1 MSKIG
6 YNIEEAAARQR
17 VFYYQVKIFWY
28 FFQIDTRWIFCS
40 SIYYQVKILWYFFK
54 LIPGEYFFF
63 QITTRWKYFSIS
75 FKIDT
80 RWICFLQ
87 IITKW
92 KYFYIFWNWKL
103 IDWKQKLSNVQRIR
117 CLKKKNEKDIL
128 GLLSFQNMSTRK
140 GEREILQKLCR
151 QKESKVMILKIWG

>member
-1 MSKIG
+1 MTVFFRSSVKNWVQHRRG
-6 YNIEEAAARQR
+6 SRQTESFLLPGENILI
-17 VFYYQVKIFWY
+17 FFSNWYQVNIF
-28 FFQIDTRWIFCS
+28 FLQFITRWKYCDIFS
-40 SIYYQVKILWYFFK
+40 NWYQVNI
-54 LIPGEYFFF
+54 FF

-140 GEREILQKLCR
+140 GEREILNIKYY
-151 QKESKVMILKIWG
+151 